1 MSGHSR
7 RELNDLRHFRAS
19 GAGTGGMGVVGADD
33 AAERLTELILAACS
47 EVVGPEL
54 SRRVLALPKER
65 VRPSP
70 KASAGGADYR
80 CHAPVTVFRKLDA
93 MTPASR
99 DASGADAPEPPA
111 SSTEPGTMRASR
123 RPDGA
128 IDVVVVSALGV
139 ARHRTYA
146 DATQIAD
153 AVIEAMDPRA
163 LSELVADVRVELGGS
178 GGSGRPDHPAA
189 RLDEDVSARAAK
201 RRARS
206 EGTGR
211 DGCVGTIALLTKRRL
226 LENGA
231 NGALLCRRCGHMFAG
246 DKGLATHQQVKHGRS
261 YESAKAA
268 VAESRVA
275 LVATQS
281 APCTSSPDPSS
292 PFANP
297 STTSANFQRAF
308 RRAGEERGSPL
319 PPGLAAAR
327 DGDLDALRDLCAR
340 GVFDPRTCVDR
351 HGSNALHWAAGS
363 GHLHVCKHLVDTC
376 GVDPGST
383 QVRDGRNAMH
393 WAARNGKTD
402 VCEWLWREKGVS
414 VDVPTIDGTTAF
426 HWAVWQGHFATCD
439 WLVNVASCDWRALN
453 QFGCNAAQWAAQSG
467 DVEMCEWLARLGLDM
482 TLLNN
487 NGHSAVHKA
496 AVKGRR
502 ETCEWLLDVGGL
514 GADHVAP
521 DYHDGMTPAEM
532 ARLEGHDDLAA
543 WLREREDG
551 FKDV

>member
-1 MSGHSR
+1 
-7 RELNDLRHFRAS
+7 
-19 GAGTGGMGVVGADD
+19 MGVVGADE
-33 AAERLTELILAACS
+33 AAERLNELIVAACS

-54 SRRVLALPKER
+54 ARRVLALPKER
-65 VRPSP
+65 VRASP

-93 MTPASR
+93 MTRASR

-111 SSTEPGTMRASR
+111 SPTEPGTMRASR

-163 LSELVADVRVELGGS
+163 LSELVADVRVELAPPDAPRGG
-178 GGSGRPDHPAA
+178 
-189 RLDEDVSARAAK
+189 
-201 RRARS
+201 
-206 EGTGR
+206 
-211 DGCVGTIALLTKRRL
+211 VGTIALLTKRRL

-275 LVATQS
+275 LVATTQS
-281 APCTSSPDPSS
+281 APHQTFSPDPSR
-292 PFANP
+292 ANP
-297 STTSANFQRAF
+297 STSANFQRR
-308 RRAGEERGSPL
+308 RRAGEEKGSPL

-327 DGDLDALRDLCAR
+327 DGDLDALRELSAC
-340 GVFDPRTCVDR
+340 GVFDPTRCVDR

-363 GHLHVCKHLVDTC
+363 GHLGVCKHLVDAC
-376 GVDPGST
+376 GVDAGST
-383 QVRDGRNAMH
+383 QAKDGRNAMH

-414 VDVPTIDGTTAF
+414 VDSRTRDGTTPF
-426 HWAVWQGHFATCD
+426 HWAVWQGHLATCD

-453 QFGCNAAQWAAQSG
+453 TFGCNAAQWAAQSG
-467 DVEMCEWLARLGLDM
+467 DVRMCQWLARLGLDM

-502 ETCEWLLDVGGL
+502 ETCEWLLEKGGL

-521 DYHDGMTPAEM
+521 DYYDKMTPAEM

-551 FKDV
+551 FKGGDKIWEK

>member
-1 MSGHSR
+1 
-7 RELNDLRHFRAS
+7 
-19 GAGTGGMGVVGADD
+19 MGVVGADD

-231 NGALLCRRCGHMFAG
+231 NGALEVRGRC
-246 DKGLATHQQVKHGRS
+246 
-261 YESAKAA
+261 
-268 VAESRVA
+268 
-275 LVATQS
+275 
-281 APCTSSPDPSS
+281 
-292 PFANP
+292 
-297 STTSANFQRAF
+297 
-308 RRAGEERGSPL
+308 
-319 PPGLAAAR
+319 
-327 DGDLDALRDLCAR
+327 
-340 GVFDPRTCVDR
+340 
-351 HGSNALHWAAGS
+351 
-363 GHLHVCKHLVDTC
+363 
-376 GVDPGST
+376 
-383 QVRDGRNAMH
+383 
-393 WAARNGKTD
+393 
-402 VCEWLWREKGVS
+402 
-414 VDVPTIDGTTAF
+414 
-426 HWAVWQGHFATCD
+426 
-439 WLVNVASCDWRALN
+439 
-453 QFGCNAAQWAAQSG
+453 
-467 DVEMCEWLARLGLDM
+467 
-482 TLLNN
+482 
-487 NGHSAVHKA
+487 
-496 AVKGRR
+496 
-502 ETCEWLLDVGGL
+502 
-514 GADHVAP
+514 
-521 DYHDGMTPAEM
+521 
-532 ARLEGHDDLAA
+532 
-543 WLREREDG
+543 
-551 FKDV
+551 

>member
-1 MSGHSR
+1 
-7 RELNDLRHFRAS
+7 
-19 GAGTGGMGVVGADD
+19 MGVVGADD

-65 VRPSP
+65 ARASP

-93 MTPASR
+93 MTRASH
-99 DASGADAPEPPA
+99 DATGADAPEPPA
-111 SSTEPGTMRASR
+111 PPTEPGTMRASR

-163 LSELVADVRVELGGS
+163 LSELVADVRVELPPPDAPRDGS
-178 GGSGRPDHPAA
+178 GGAGRPDHPAA
-189 RLDEDVSARAAK
+189 RLDEHVSARAAK
-201 RRARS
+201 RRARAGS
-206 EGTGR
+206 DR
-211 DGCVGTIALLTKRRL
+211 DGGVGTIALLTRRRL

-275 LVATQS
+275 LVATRA
-281 APCTSSPDPSS
+281 APLTFPADPS
-292 PFANP
+292 PAYIP
-297 STTSANFQRAF
+297 SMSANLQR
-308 RRAGEERGSPL
+308 RRRDGEEKYAL

-327 DGDLDALRDLCAR
+327 DGDLDALRELSAR
-340 GVFDPRTCVDR
+340 GVFDPRRCVDR

-363 GHLHVCKHLVDTC
+363 GHLGTCKHLVDAC
-376 GVDPGST
+376 GVDARST
-383 QVRDGRNAMH
+383 QVKDGRNAMH

-402 VCEWLWREKGVS
+402 VCEWLWREKGLS
-414 VDVPTIDGTTAF
+414 VDAPTRDGTTPF
-426 HWAVWQGHFATCD
+426 HWAVWQGHLATCD

-453 QFGCNAAQWAAQSG
+453 GFGCNAAQWAAQSG
-467 DVEMCEWLARLGLDM
+467 DVVMCEWLRRLGLDM

-551 FKDV
+551 FKLANNGTTD

>member
-1 MSGHSR
+1 
-7 RELNDLRHFRAS
+7 
-19 GAGTGGMGVVGADD
+19 MGVVGADE
-33 AAERLTELILAACS
+33 AAERLTELIVAACS

-54 SRRVLALPKER
+54 ARRVLALPKER
-65 VRPSP
+65 VRASP

-93 MTPASR
+93 MTRTSR

-111 SSTEPGTMRASR
+111 SPTDPGTMRASR

-163 LSELVADVRVELGGS
+163 LSELVADVRVELAPPPDPPRGGS
-178 GGSGRPDHPAA
+178 SGSGRPDHPAA
-189 RLDEDVSARAAK
+189 RLDEHHSARAAK
-201 RRARS
+201 RKTRS

-211 DGCVGTIALLTKRRL
+211 DGGVGTIALLTKRRL
-226 LENGA
+226 LENAA
-231 NGALLCRRCGHMFAG
+231 NGALLCRRCGRMFAG

-281 APCTSSPDPSS
+281 ARRTFSPDPSS
-292 PFANP
+292 ANP
-297 STTSANFQRAF
+297 STSANPRRGGR

-327 DGDLDALRDLCAR
+327 DGDLDALRELSAR
-340 GVFDPRTCVDR
+340 RVFDPTRCVDR

-363 GHLHVCKHLVDTC
+363 GHLGACKHLVDAC
-376 GVDPGST
+376 GVDAGST
-383 QVRDGRNAMH
+383 QARDGRNAMH

-414 VDVPTIDGTTAF
+414 VDARTRDGTTPF
-426 HWAVWQGHFATCD
+426 HWAVWRGHSATCD

-453 QFGCNAAQWAAQSG
+453 AFGCNAAQWAAQSG
-467 DVEMCEWLARLGLDM
+467 DVRMCQWLARLGLDM

-502 ETCEWLLDVGGL
+502 ETCEWLLEKGGL

-521 DYHDGMTPAEM
+521 DYHDKMTPAEM

-551 FKDV
+551 FKGGDKIWKK